1 MAATIRE
8 VTRTLGRLQKLE
20 LEARRLASILGG
32 VQGRTDDLL
41 TRLRESEEPIGA
53 AQRLQQELQK
63 KYRTQE
69 AELKANQE
77 RIAKSHEKLRSVKT
91 NKEYQSGLKE
101 VDDLSLIGSQLEDE
115 MIACLDE
122 IQAAQSF
129 LKENQAQGERRAA
142 EIRME
147 MDQVREEAQAAQA
160 RLESVKAEAEGV
172 ATRIPS
178 DLLALYR
185 RIRDRKSD
193 GVALVE
199 VRAAVCGGCHVNIPP
214 QMYNELQRQDRLKN
228 CPNCDRIIYWDDDE
242 ERSEEPG

>member
-1 MAATIRE
+1 MAATISE
-8 VTRTLGRLQKLE
+8 VTRILGRLQKLE
-20 LEARRLASILGG
+20 LEARRLLAMLGR
-32 VQGRTDDLL
+32 VQERTDALH
-41 TRLRESEEPIGA
+41 TRLRQSEEPIGS
-53 AQRLQQELQK
+53 AQRLRQELQK
-63 KYRTQE
+63 KFRSQE

-101 VDDLSLIGSQLEDE
+101 VDDLTLIGSKLEDE

-122 IQAAQSF
+122 IQAAQVF
-129 LKENQAQGERRAA
+129 LKENQVQAERHAAQLRIE
-142 EIRME
+142 ME
-147 MDQVREEAQAAQA
+147 QVREEAQAAQT
-160 RLESVKAEAEGV
+160 RLDSVQAQAGEIAGQ
-172 ATRIPS
+172 IPAGI
-178 DLLALYR
+178 LALYR

-214 QMYNELQRQDRLKN
+214 QMYNELHRRDRLKN
-228 CPNCDRIIYWDDDE
+228 CPNCDRLIFWDDDE

>member
-1 MAATIRE
+1 MAATISDQ
-8 VTRTLGRLQKLE
+8 TRTLSRLQQLE
-20 LEARRLASILGG
+20 LEARRLAAMLGR
-32 VQGRTDDLL
+32 VQERTDALHA
-41 TRLRESEEPIGA
+41 RLRQSEEPIGD
-53 AQRLQQELQK
+53 AQRRQQELQK
-63 KYRTQE
+63 KFRAQE
-69 AELKANQE
+69 ADLKANQE

-101 VDDLSLIGSQLEDE
+101 IDDLTLIGSKLEDE

-122 IQAAQSF
+122 IEAAQSF
-129 LKENQAQGERRAA
+129 LKENQAQGERHAA
-142 EIRME
+142 EIRIE
-147 MDQVREEAQAAQA
+147 MDQVREEAQAAHA
-160 RLESVKAEAEGV
+160 RLATVRAQAEEV
-172 ATRIPS
+172 AAQVPPN
-178 DLLALYR
+178 LLALYR

-214 QMYNELQRQDRLKN
+214 QMYNELQRRNHLKN

>member
-8 VTRTLGRLQKLE
+8 VIRTLGRLQKLE
-20 LEARRLASILGG
+20 LEARRLTAILGG
-32 VQGRTDDLL
+32 VQGRTDALL
-41 TRLRESEEPIGA
+41 ARLRESEEPIGA

-63 KYRTQE
+63 KYRAQE
-69 AELKANQE
+69 AELKSHQE
-77 RIAKSHEKLRSVKT
+77 RIAKSHEKLRAVKT

-101 VDDLSLIGSQLEDE
+101 IDDLSLIGSQLEDE

-129 LKENQAQGERRAA
+129 LRENQTQGERRAA

-147 MDQVREEAQAAQA
+147 MDQVREEAQAAQV
-160 RLESVKAEAEGV
+160 RLESVKASAGEVTG
-172 ATRIPS
+172 RIPP
-178 DLLALYR
+178 DVLALYR

-228 CPNCDRIIYWDDDE
+228 CPNCDRIIYWDNDE
-242 ERSEEPG
+242 ERSEESG